1 MVVEDLER
9 ALDID
14 DRYQRWVYRHPIA
27 GASLA
32 GFLATQV
39 ATIWGY
45 YGIGIGLPS
54 LPFPAYNGLLFSRP
68 SVAADF
74 SDFGNPSSWWLGQ
87 SIHYVNG
94 IAFALLFALV
104 AYKSL
109 PTFFNKFRSVQK
121 GIVFAIIQT
130 IISLGFL
137 FPYVYAPKSGFG
149 LFSFGDNAFG
159 NNPDHWKLPFAVLLW
174 HLIYGGLLGLLYDP
188 IGPDDNRTGP

>member
-1 MVVEDLER
+1 MVVDDLEG

-14 DRYQRWVYRHPIA
+14 DRYQRWVYRHPIG
-27 GASLA
+27 GAALA

-109 PTFFNKFRSVQK
+109 PTFFGKFKSVQK
-121 GIVFAIIQT
+121 GMVFAIIQT

-149 LFSFGDNAFG
+149 IFSFGDNAFG

-174 HLIYGGLLGLLYDP
+174 HLIYGALLGLLYDP